1 MSSIKPANTME
12 SAVDRL
18 LKRAKLRENAEP
30 SEAELQTKPLSL
42 EDIRARQAELRRTR
56 ESMSRAQ
63 SKAARIAKIKSK
75 VYRKIKRREKEKDTA
90 RAEDVTAISP
100 EFAAADRLQQDIDR
114 ARERATLRHKN
125 GSKWI
130 RASRVG
136 TDGNTDFSRGVAEML
151 QRGEALRQRIS
162 GIQDGTSESE
172 SETSDAAETVQQAL
186 QELDDLQK
194 ERLNQL
200 SPASG
205 VLGMKFMQDAL
216 ARQMKEVDQE
226 AAKFKSDLEQGD
238 VPEKS
243 PDQGVNSLPVPLSCG
258 VNVDGNKGR
267 LRFGDRLQGVGT
279 AIHPFFLLGLT
290 YHLSSLI

>member
-1 MSSIKPANTME
+1 MSSTKPANTME

-18 LKRAKLRENAEP
+18 LKRAKFRENADP

-63 SKAARIAKIKSK
+63 SKAARVAKIKSK

-151 QRGEALRQRIS
+151 QRGETLRQRIS
-162 GIQDGTSESE
+162 GIRDGSSESE
-172 SETSDAAETVQQAL
+172 SETSDAAETIQQAL

-216 ARQMKEVDQE
+216 ARQTKEVDQE
-226 AAKFKSDLEQGD
+226 AATFKSELEQGD
-238 VPEKS
+238 VSETS
-243 PDQGVNSLPVPLSCG
+243 PDQGVDSLPAPLSSG

-267 LRFGDRLQGVGT
+267 LRFGDKLHGVGT
-279 AIHPFFLLGLT
+279 SIHPF
-290 YHLSSLI
+290 SSSV